1 MEMPRT
7 TATLPLPQHFA
18 PDNARRWDYRP
29 DPQGL
34 LGAATDWRKQYNL
47 QPAAAAAGKVHLLVI
62 DAQKDFCLPA
72 GSLYVG
78 GRSGTGAM
86 DDNRRLAEFMYRN
99 LDTLTAITTTLDTHV
114 PMQIFF
120 PSFWLDASGA
130 APAPH
135 TVVHLDQIRSG
146 ALLPNPAIAAWLC
159 GGNYPWLLAQVAFYC
174 EELARAGKYELYLW
188 PYHCLLGSD
197 GHALTGIVQE
207 AQLFHAFAKQTQAW
221 TEVKGGN
228 VLTENYSILRP
239 EVLLRHDG
247 GSLAQKNTAFLGTLL
262 NSDVIVIAGQAASHC
277 VKSSIDDLLSEIVA
291 VDPALARKVYILE
304 DCMSSVVVPDG
315 KGGTLADFTD
325 QATAALD
332 RFRDA
337 GMHVVDS
344 TTPMSAW
351 PHWPL
356 G

>member
-1 MEMPRT
+1 MPAT
-7 TATLPLPQHFA
+7 TETVPLPQFFD
-18 PDNARRWDYRP
+18 PDNARRWEYRP
-29 DPQGL
+29 DPQVL
-34 LGAATDWRKQYNL
+34 LDAAADWRRQYGL
-47 QPAAAAAGKVHLLVI
+47 TPAAAATGKVHLLVI
-62 DAQKDFCLPA
+62 DAQKDFSLPT

-86 DDNRRLAEFMYRN
+86 DDNRRLAEFIYHN
-99 LDTLTAITTTLDTHV
+99 LGTITAITTTLDTHL
-114 PMQIFF
+114 PTQIFF

-130 APAPH
+130 VPTPH
-135 TVVHLDQIRSG
+135 TIVHADQIRSG
-146 ALLPNPAIAAWLC
+146 ALQPNPTIADWVC
-159 GGNYPWLLAQVAFYC
+159 GGDYPWLLAQVAFYC
-174 EELARAGKYELYLW
+174 DELARAGKYELYLW

-197 GHALTGIVQE
+197 GHALTGIIQE
-207 AQLFHAFAKQTQAW
+207 AQIFHAFARQTQAW

-277 VKSSIDDLLSEIVA
+277 VKSSIDDLLSEIVS
-291 VDPALARKVYILE
+291 VDSALARKVYILE

-315 KGGTLADFTD
+315 KGGVLADFTD

-332 RFRDA
+332 RFRNA
-337 GMHVVDS
+337 GMHVVSS
-344 TTPMSAW
+344 TTPMTAW

-356 G
+356 R